1 MALPRLN
8 WRDPVFWTTALRL
21 ALPVAVQNL
30 LISSFALVDTLM
42 VGQLG
47 DVPLSAIGM
56 ATQWAWFLNV
66 CQFGFCSGATLFY
79 AQYWGVRDVKGI
91 HRVHGTAMTAV
102 IGISLVFTAICVLAP
117 VQAISIFN
125 RTPEVVAQGA
135 AYLRVAGLSYVA
147 QMAVSLVY
155 ASKVYFVPSWY
166 LLPTSSCQ

>member
-1 MALPRLN
+1 MALPRLQ
-8 WRDPVFWTTALRL
+8 WRDPAFWATALRL

-56 ATQWAWFLNV
+56 ATQWAWFLNI

-91 HRVHGTAMTAV
+91 HRVYGTAMTAV
-102 IGISLVFTAICVLAP
+102 MLLSAIFSPNHPPAP
-117 VQAISIFN
+117 
-125 RTPEVVAQGA
+125 
-135 AYLRVAGLSYVA
+135 AGLLPL
-147 QMAVSLVY
+147 MKPRFSLPPQVPPAATSAFRSTAY
-155 ASKVYFVPSWY
+155 ASCCCY
-166 LLPTSSCQ
+166 LDR